1 MITKLWLGSL
11 AMLALTVSVRADT
24 TLRYTVEGECP
35 TIADTIEISGNL
47 VRANFHTENGD
58 QSTVYDGLE
67 DSLTTLLPAQKKYV
81 QIDADDDALDT
92 ADVVENSG
100 KEAADPLQKIRS
112 MMQGQCPDP
121 EKNGS
126 GCAAAPDMHSM
137 LRNIAADQPQ
147 FEMRDT
153 GHKKTV
159 AGVDCNVVEVLQ
171 DKVKKREVCY
181 ALVSELTIP
190 ADDRE
195 GLGHGLKVMTRY
207 GDARGGVE
215 SRFVSSSAQTDPSHG
230 IPVAQ
235 TCFDPAGQALGQST
249 MGISQQAIAPDR
261 FDIPADYTKMAM
273 PDNPS
278 GN

>member
-1 MITKLWLGSL
+1 
-11 AMLALTVSVRADT
+11 MLALTVSVRADT
-24 TLRYTVEGECP
+24 TLRYTVDGECP
-35 TIADTIEISGNL
+35 TIADTVEVSGNL
-47 VRANFHTENGD
+47 VRTNFHTESGD
-58 QSTVYDGLE
+58 QSSVYDGLE

-81 QIDADDDALDT
+81 QIEVDEDALETADDVA
-92 ADVVENSG
+92 ENSG
-100 KEAADPLQKIRS
+100 KVVTDPLQKIRT
-112 MMQGQCPDP
+112 MMQGPCTDP

-126 GCAAAPDMHSM
+126 GCATAPGMHSM

-195 GLGHGLKVMTRY
+195 GLGRGLIVMTRY
-207 GDARGGVE
+207 GNAHGGME
-215 SRFVSSSAQTDPSHG
+215 RRFISTGAQTDLSHG

-249 MGISQQAIAPDR
+249 MDISQEAIAPDR
-261 FDIPADYTKMAM
+261 FDIPADYTKMMA
-273 PDNPS
+273 PDSPS